1 MDDSPLNG
9 VTEMMLGSDTKG
21 MLLVNPPSKH
31 RWKGNILFG
40 IYKSWIKSAKV
51 ILSQLGIK

>member
-21 MLLVNPPSKH
+21 ILLVNPPSKH
-31 RWKGNILFG
+31 RCSKI
-40 IYKSWIKSAKV
+40 IHVHVYSK
-51 ILSQLGIK
+51 

>member
-21 MLLVNPPSKH
+21 MLLVSPPSKH
-31 RWKGNILFG
+31 RYSKKI
-40 IYKSWIKSAKV
+40 
-51 ILSQLGIK
+51 

>member
-31 RWKGNILFG
+31 RWKGNICFG
-40 IYKSWIKSAKV
+40 IYKPWINPSWE
-51 ILSQLGIK
+51 